1 MGFEQKQLNYA
12 AQYSQELANAYPYL
26 SYFGEVWGAPN
37 NAKYRPSLDNAK
49 TVFIPSMSVSGAKAT
64 NRNSIN
70 GQFSRNFNNSY
81 EAKTLQMD
89 REWDTIVDPLDI
101 TETNEVATIAN
112 ITKTFNEFQK
122 IPEMDC
128 YAASK
133 LAGFADAFGGVDS
146 TSLSAANILATW
158 DNYLAYMTD
167 QRVNRDRL
175 YVHVTPGTY
184 KLLKQAAGITRFLES
199 NMGIQN
205 VDRNIAKLDGV
216 TIIETPSDMMMDA
229 YDFTDGWVAA
239 SGAHQINML
248 FVDPLALI
256 APVVYDTSM
265 LTPPSAATK
274 GKYVYYE
281 RYYYDVFSLLQRQAG
296 FFANKSAPSL
306 GTLTVTSVAGTES
319 GDTKITVAGSQIDT
333 NGVPYFG
340 LELYYSVNNAAV
352 SLTYGSV
359 LPTGGGATWTKLAGN
374 PKDITAATDKVVTIG
389 LVNKQTGFV
398 VAGGNATVV
407 AKA

>member
-1 MGFEQKQLNYA
+1 MGNFEQAPVNYA
-12 AQYSQELANAYPYL
+12 AQYSKELANAYPYL
-26 SYFGEVWGAPN
+26 SYFGEVWGAAN

-49 TVFIPSMSVSGAKAT
+49 TVFIPSMSVSGAKAVD
-64 NRNSIN
+64 RDAID
-70 GQFSRNFNNSY
+70 GQFKRNFNNSY
-81 EAKTLQMD
+81 EAKTMTMD
-89 REWDTIVDPLDI
+89 REWSTIVDPLDI
-101 TETNEVATIAN
+101 NETNEVVTIAN

-133 LAGFADAFGGVDS
+133 LAGFADQFGGVDS
-146 TSLSAANILATW
+146 TSLSSANILATW

-175 YVHVTPGTY
+175 VVHVTPNTY
-184 KLLKQAAGITRFLES
+184 KLLKQAAGITRFLEVS
-199 NMGIQN
+199 NGIQAA
-205 VDRNIAKLDGV
+205 DRNIAKLDGV
-216 TIIETPSDMMMDA
+216 TIIETPSDMMYDA
-229 YDFTDGWVAA
+229 YDFTEGWVKA
-239 SGAHQINML
+239 SGAHQVNML

-256 APVVYDTSM
+256 APIVYDTSM
-265 LTPPSAATK
+265 LTPPSAISK

-281 RYYYDVFSLLQRQAG
+281 RYYYDVFNLLQRQAG

-306 GTLTVTSVAGTES
+306 GALTVTSVAGTAS
-319 GDTKITVAGSQIDT
+319 GDTKITVNGAQIDS
-333 NGVPYFG
+333 NGQPYFG
-340 LELYYSVNNAAV
+340 LELVYSVNNAAV
-352 SLTYGSV
+352 TLTYGAV
-359 LPTGGGATWTKLAGN
+359 PDTTATWTALGAKN
-374 PKDITAATDKVVTIG
+374 PCEITAATGKVITVA

>member
-1 MGFEQKQLNYA
+1 MAFEQKQLNYA
-12 AQYSQELANAYPYL
+12 AEYSRDLANAYPYL
-26 SYFGEVWGAPN
+26 SYFGEVWASPN
-37 NAKYRPSLDNAK
+37 SAKYRASLDNAK

-81 EAKTLQMD
+81 EAKTLSMD

-101 TETNEVATIAN
+101 KETNDVATIAN

-146 TSLSAANILATW
+146 TSLSAANILENW
-158 DNYLAYMTD
+158 DTYLAYMTD

-175 YVHVTPGTY
+175 VCHVTPQTY
-184 KLLKQAAGITRFLES
+184 KLLKQAAGITRFLEVA
-199 NMGIQN
+199 NGIQP

-216 TIIETPSDMMMDA
+216 AIVETPSDMMQDS

-239 SGAHQINML
+239 DGASQVNML

-256 APVVYDTSM
+256 APIVYDTSM

-281 RYYYDVFSLLQRQAG
+281 RYYYDVFNMLNRQAG

-306 GTLTVTSVAGTES
+306 GTLVVTSVAGTAS
-319 GDTKITVAGSQIDT
+319 GDTKVTVTGNQINS
-333 NGVPYFG
+333 NGEPYFG
-340 LELYYSVNNAAV
+340 LDIYYSVNDAAV
-352 SLTYGSV
+352 SLTYNSA
-359 LPTGGGATWTKLAGN
+359 LPTAGGATWAKFTGA
-374 PKDITAATDKVVTIG
+374 DITAASDKVITVA
-389 LVNKQTGFV
+389 LVNKQTGKV

-407 AKA
+407 AKT

>member
-1 MGFEQKQLNYA
+1 MAFEQKQLNYA
-12 AQYSQELANAYPYL
+12 AEYAKDLANAYPYL
-26 SYFGEVWGAPN
+26 SYFSEVWASPN
-37 NAKYRPSLDNAK
+37 SAKYRASLDNAK
-49 TVFIPSMSVSGAKAT
+49 TVFIPSMSVSGAKAV
-64 NRNSIN
+64 NRDSIN

-101 TETNEVATIAN
+101 KESNDVATIAN

-133 LAGFADAFGGVDS
+133 LAGFADAFGGIDS
-146 TSLSAANILATW
+146 TSLSSANILEFW
-158 DNYLAYMTD
+158 DTALAYMTD

-175 YVHVTPGTY
+175 VAHVTPAVY
-184 KLLKQAAGITRFLES
+184 KLLKQATGITRFLEVS
-199 NMGIQN
+199 NGIQP
-205 VDRNIAKLDGV
+205 VDRNVAKLDGV
-216 TIIETPSDMMMDA
+216 VIVETPSDMMKDS
-229 YDFTDGWVAA
+229 YDFTEGWAPADGAA
-239 SGAHQINML
+239 QVNVL
-248 FVDPLALI
+248 FADPLALI
-256 APVVYDTSM
+256 APIVYDTSM

-281 RYYYDVFSLLQRQAG
+281 RFYYDVFNLLNRQAG

-306 GTLTVTSVAGTES
+306 GTLVVTSVAGTAS
-319 GDTKITVAGSQIDT
+319 GDTKITVAGNQI
-333 NGVPYFG
+333 NSIGEPYFG
-340 LELYYSVNNAAV
+340 LELYYSVNDAAV
-352 SLTYGSV
+352 SLTYNSA
-359 LPTGGGATWTKLAGN
+359 LPTAGGATWAKLAGN
-374 PKDITAATDKVVTIG
+374 PVDITAATDKVVTIG
-389 LVNKQTGFV
+389 LVNKQTGKV